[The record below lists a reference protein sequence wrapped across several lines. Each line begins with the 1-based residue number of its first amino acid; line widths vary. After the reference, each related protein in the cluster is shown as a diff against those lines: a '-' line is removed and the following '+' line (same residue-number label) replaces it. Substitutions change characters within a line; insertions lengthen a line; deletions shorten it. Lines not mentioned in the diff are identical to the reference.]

1 MKIRKGILALSLL
14 AAFAVAGCDG
24 ISTEGLPSEEA
35 SQGEKTSQTS
45 VEHFVSD
52 PLPFN
57 EQQIANNILTLG
69 MQTGFELVC
78 EAKESNAQTAEQFTV
93 GVKGHTAW
101 GFYQNYAGAV
111 VLNDDGTIVG
121 YYKENINDEYYKVNN
136 IDASVLQDAT
146 PQEYYEKY
154 AGSISSSIYY
164 ANTYAETLNVKR
176 GEQKEFL
183 GRQVYEYQFSRRGAV
198 EVSFIAYIDVQL
210 GITLYWSG
218 QLTDGQNT
226 TGGSFEVKSFKTG
239 DQVVVPEFPVQPQ
252 A

>member
-14 AAFAVAGCDG
+14 AAFAMTGC
-24 ISTEGLPSEEA
+24 EGVLPEGDVSQEG
-35 SQGEKTSQTS
+35 SQGGEVSHTS
-45 VEHFVSD
+45 VEPFVND

-57 EQQIANNILTLG
+57 EEQIADNILALG

-78 EAKESNAQTAEQFTV
+78 EAKESGAENAEQFTV
-93 GVKGHTAW
+93 GVKGNTAW
-101 GFYQNYAGAV
+101 GFYANYAGAV
-111 VLNDDGTIVG
+111 VLNEDGTIVG
-121 YYKENINDEYYKVNN
+121 YYKTDINEEYYQKND

-146 PQEYYEKY
+146 PREYYEKY
-154 AGSISSSIYY
+154 AGTISSSIYY

-176 GEQKEFL
+176 GEEKEFL
-183 GRQVYEYQFSRRGAV
+183 GRRVVEYNFSRRGVAT
-198 EVSFIAYIDVQL
+198 VSFKAYIDIEL

-218 QLTDGQNT
+218 ELTDGQNT

-239 DQVVVPEFPVQPQ
+239 NQVVVPDFPLQPQ